1 MPFVKEGA
9 VKTGEGSPSPGRVV
23 LFGSGETS
31 PIAGPVYES
40 LLRRMGRTT
49 SPRIAVLE
57 TPAGFEPN
65 SPGVAGRI
73 ADFFRRRLEPLSP
86 HVEVIPARKR
96 GTPFSP
102 DDPALLEG
110 VLRADLVFLGPGSP
124 SYGVRQLQGSRV
136 WHAVTA
142 RHLLGGTTV
151 LASAAMI
158 AAGALALPVYEIFKV
173 GEDPH
178 WKEGLNLMGRHGLS
192 LILVPHWNNTDG
204 GKELDTSRCYMGR
217 ERFDVLR
224 GLLDGDPTIVGL
236 DESTALVIDPSEGR
250 GEVLGMGDLTVI
262 RSGRTSVYTAPQ
274 TFPLSE
280 LGPFRIASGR
290 GDVAADVW
298 EEALSAIPPSGPAVS
313 APEVP
318 AEVRRLIEIR
328 EDARMRE
335 DWSAADILRHRIL
348 ASGWSVKDTP
358 EGPVPEPAP
367 SPMRTRR

>member
-1 MPFVKEGA
+1 MKE
-9 VKTGEGSPSPGRVV
+9 SPVDMVPTSPGPGRVV

-31 PIAGPVYES
+31 PMTGPVYET
-40 LLRRMGRTT
+40 LLRRMDRAT

-65 SPGVAGRI
+65 SSLVAGKI
-73 ADFFRRRLEPLSP
+73 ADFFRRRLAPFSP

-102 DDPALLEG
+102 DDPALLDG
-110 VLRADLVFLGPGSP
+110 VLRSDLVLLGPGSP
-124 SYGVRQLQGSRV
+124 SYAVRQLRGSLA

-173 GEDPH
+173 GEDPR
-178 WKEGLNLMGRHGLS
+178 WEKGLDLLGRHGLS
-192 LILVPHWNNTDG
+192 LVLVPHWNNTDG

-217 ERFDVLR
+217 ERFRALR
-224 GLLDGDPTIVGL
+224 GLIDGDRTIVGL
-236 DESTALVIDPSEGR
+236 DENTALLIDTMEGR
-250 GEVLGMGDLTVI
+250 GEVFGMGGVTLI
-262 RSGRTSVYTAPQ
+262 RSGRESVYTPRQ

-280 LGPFRIASGR
+280 LGPFRLASGR

-298 EEALSAIPPSGPAVS
+298 DAAVAALSLRES
-313 APEVP
+313 AAPEVPEVP
-318 AEVRRLIEIR
+318 AEVRRLVEER
-328 EDARMRE
+328 EDARRRE
-335 DWSAADILRHRIL
+335 DWAAADALRQRIL
-348 ASGWSVKDTP
+348 ASGWSVKDAL
-358 EGPVPEPAP
+358 EGPVAEPASP
-367 SPMRTRR
+367 SGKET